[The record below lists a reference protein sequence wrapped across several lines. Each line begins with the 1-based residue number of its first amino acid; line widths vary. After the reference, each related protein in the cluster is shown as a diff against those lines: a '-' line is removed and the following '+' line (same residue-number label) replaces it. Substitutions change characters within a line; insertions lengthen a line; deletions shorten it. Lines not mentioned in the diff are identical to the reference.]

1 MAGPSPALDRTGYRL
16 DFEDDFAGSSLDLTR
31 WLLYYLPQ
39 WSSRAASAARYD
51 VGNGLL
57 RLRID
62 RDQPPWCPEFDG
74 WLRVSSL
81 QTGVFAGPV
90 GSAIGQHRFAGNL
103 VVREGQDAVALYT
116 PQYGLVE
123 CRARAIADP
132 ANMVALWLIGFE
144 DRPER
149 SAEILVFEIFG
160 RDVSPT
166 SVDVGMGVHPFG
178 DPLIV
183 DDFEQVTLR
192 LDAREFHDY
201 AVEWTPERVRF
212 FVDEQQVREV
222 AQSPAY
228 PMQLML
234 NVYELADGPEP
245 ASPADHYP
253 KEFLVDWVRGW
264 RRTGQRDAQPGS
276 NESIGSGVTK
286 PGSIAGA
293 IGDAGSS
300 IGCSGLG

>member
-1 MAGPSPALDRTGYRL
+1 MRLDRTDYRL
-16 DFEDDFAGSSLDLTR
+16 EFEDDFDSPTLDRNR
-31 WLLYYLPQ
+31 WLPYYLPQ
-39 WSSRAASAARYD
+39 WSSRAASAPRYD
-51 VGNGLL
+51 IGDGVL

-62 RDQPPWCPEFDG
+62 RDQQPWCPEWDDDV
-74 WLRVSSL
+74 RVSSL
-81 QTGVFAGPV
+81 QTGLFAGPV
-90 GSAIGQHRFAGNL
+90 GSRIGQHQFAPGL
-103 VVREGQDAVALYT
+103 VVREAQDPAALYT
-116 PQYGLVE
+116 PQYGLIE
-123 CRARAIADP
+123 CRARASADP
-132 ANMVALWLIGFE
+132 ATMVALWLIGYE

-160 RDVSPT
+160 RDVSPEN
-166 SVDVGMGVHPFG
+166 VDVGMGVHPFG

-264 RRTGQRDAQPGS
+264 RRTGQR
-276 NESIGSGVTK
+276 
-286 PGSIAGA
+286 GA
-293 IGDAGSS
+293 
-300 IGCSGLG
+300 

>member
-1 MAGPSPALDRTGYRL
+1 MRLDRTSYRL
-16 DFEDDFAGSSLDLTR
+16 EFEDDFDAPSLDRAR
-31 WLLYYLPQ
+31 WVPCYLPQ

-51 VGNGLL
+51 IADGLL

-62 RDQPPWCPEFDG
+62 RDQRPWCPEWDG
-74 WLRVSSL
+74 VVRVSSL
-81 QTGVFAGPV
+81 QTGVFAGPA
-90 GSAIGQHRFAGNL
+90 GSRIGQHHFTPGL
-103 VVREGQDAVALYT
+103 VVRETQEPVGLYT
-116 PQYGLVE
+116 PQYGLIE

-132 ANMVALWLIGFE
+132 SNMVALWLIGYE

-160 RDVSPT
+160 RDVRPG
-166 SVDVGMGVHPFG
+166 SVAVGMGVHPFG
-178 DPLIV
+178 DPSIA
-183 DDFEQVTLR
+183 DDVEQVTLQ

-201 AVEWTPERVRF
+201 AAEWTPNRVRF

-234 NVYELADGPEP
+234 NVYEFGKRLPRSED
-245 ASPADHYP
+245 SYP

-264 RRTGQRDAQPGS
+264 RRADS
-276 NESIGSGVTK
+276 
-286 PGSIAGA
+286 
-293 IGDAGSS
+293 
-300 IGCSGLG
+300 

>member
-1 MAGPSPALDRTGYRL
+1 LNCLDRSGYELEFDDDFDGTSLDRT
-16 DFEDDFAGSSLDLTR
+16 R
-31 WLLYYLPQ
+31 WLPHYLPH
-39 WSSRAASAARYD
+39 WSSRAASSARYD
-51 VGNGLL
+51 VGDGLL

-62 RDQPPWCPEFDG
+62 RDQLPWCPEFDG

-90 GSAIGQHRFAGNL
+90 GSSVGQHRFVPGL
-103 VVREGQDAVALYT
+103 VVREAQEAAALYT
-116 PQYGLVE
+116 PQYGLIE

-160 RDVSPT
+160 RDVLPERA
-166 SVDVGMGVHPFG
+166 DVGMGVHPFG
-178 DPLIV
+178 DPSIV

-192 LDAREFHDY
+192 LDAREFHAF

-234 NVYELADGPEP
+234 NVYELAEGPEP
-245 ASPADHYP
+245 ASPAYVYP

-264 RRTGQRDAQPGS
+264 RRTGQQDG
-276 NESIGSGVTK
+276 
-286 PGSIAGA
+286 
-293 IGDAGSS
+293 
-300 IGCSGLG
+300 

>member
-1 MAGPSPALDRTGYRL
+1 VVS
-16 DFEDDFAGSSLDLTR
+16 
-31 WLLYYLPQ
+31 
-39 WSSRAASAARYD
+39 
-51 VGNGLL
+51 
-57 RLRID
+57 
-62 RDQPPWCPEFDG
+62 EFDG
-74 WLRVSSL
+74 WLRVFSL

-90 GSAIGQHRFAGNL
+90 GSSIGQHRFAANL
-103 VVREGQDAVALYT
+103 VVREGQDAAALYT

-144 DRPER
+144 DQPDR

-160 RDVSPT
+160 RDVSPE
-166 SVDVGMGVHPFG
+166 SVGIGMGVHPFG

-183 DDFEQVTLR
+183 DDFEQVTVR
-192 LDAREFHDY
+192 IDARAFHDY

-234 NVYELADGPEP
+234 NAYEFADGPEP
-245 ASPADHYP
+245 ASPADRYP
-253 KEFLVDWVRGW
+253 KEFLVDWVRDW
-264 RRTGQRDAQPGS
+264 RRTGRQ
-276 NESIGSGVTK
+276 
-286 PGSIAGA
+286 GA
-293 IGDAGSS
+293 
-300 IGCSGLG
+300 